1 MKNAFP
7 KGELRPI
14 SCEGGNF
21 DLIKI
26 PLVTLIDTLD
36 TLVVVND
43 YEEFRRATALLVE
56 HLPRG
61 FDFDVNISLFETTIR
76 LLGGLLSAHLM
87 AIDSSLGIYGIYT
100 PKVPDLL
107 NPSELK
113 SFADEG
119 VLFGDSRLTK
129 DSVEY
134 HDELLILAIDLGHR
148 LMPAFNTKTGI
159 PYGTVNLR
167 HGVPKG
173 ETKVSSTAGAGSLFI
188 EFHVLSILTDD
199 DRYGYAA
206 FKALK
211 SLYDRRSGLHLVGKH
226 INIDS
231 GQWQETM
238 SGVGSN
244 SDSFFEY
251 HLKAYAMLHGARPL
265 YHYYDQLYQ
274 AVKKYILPDD
284 AWFREVEMFTGRFS
298 RHRIENLDA
307 FWPGLEVAMGHSVSS
322 ARQLQAL
329 YSVWLDLGFLPEELE
344 LAQWKSG
351 KGPSNALYP
360 LRPELIEATVY
371 HYQATKDRSW
381 LAAGQLILES
391 IQNFTRTGCGYA
403 SLSNIQSMELTDEMP
418 SFFLSETV
426 KYLYLLFDED
436 HFLHRRSVIY
446 STEAHPFDLVQLRTI
461 ERERAQGRRGGSVY
475 RGDVLPHEEHFLV
488 QPRDDDRNGGG
499 GGGRSGGGGA
509 VEEIRKGSERPRALK
524 GRRVVA
530 SSTTKNNARRKA
542 RRTAKAEQAAEES
555 ENGEGTAEF
564 LSSSAH
570 VCAVPKWWEVPRSFR
585 WTTEDITTESVFALS
600 PTTISNHKGTPF
612 KSRPHAATTRSDLL
626 HSDHSS
632 GGGGGGGGGAQARR
646 AQRRLQRHHKNMHVL
661 QRLSVHYYDAY
672 GIPHQE
678 RSSSVLNLM
687 QYLAGGDDNSRSIDE
702 TASAS
707 SAADRSTTD
716 SSDTRHLPKCPLTGE
731 QAEQA
736 TVSLHS
742 LEEQLLQL
750 RDTTKKNVAEWIK
763 QLPAPASVDEEKPL
777 KTVELALGNVGSFDV
792 QVFADAF
799 RITHRQGQVTLD
811 VANVGRRTLFV
822 RQFTGTHTSCHVEL
836 IQRDPAQS
844 VQSDPDVLLRL
855 PCALSSFSRNRPHVV
870 EADLS
875 LPSTEYDHF
884 LCRKA
889 VRVRDPAGGTATASR
904 SRGSG
909 RIAPTATRTA
919 LDDIAALRDWFRDRF
934 LPAKNEGGAQGA
946 TQAVP
951 PHSSTAHDHH
961 TQEPPSS
968 PASELMGAVVL
979 AERGQCLF
987 EDKAALAE
995 KAGALALIV
1004 QNNENTLFMM
1014 AGKKEA
1020 EFPSPLGTSDT
1031 METMDMPVVM
1041 LSNVQSKQL
1050 MS

>member
-1 MKNAFP
+1 
-7 KGELRPI
+7 
-14 SCEGGNF
+14 
-21 DLIKI
+21 
-26 PLVTLIDTLD
+26 
-36 TLVVVND
+36 
-43 YEEFRRATALLVE
+43 
-56 HLPRG
+56 
-61 FDFDVNISLFETTIR
+61 
-76 LLGGLLSAHLM
+76 
-87 AIDSSLGIYGIYT
+87 
-100 PKVPDLL
+100 
-107 NPSELK
+107 
-113 SFADEG
+113 
-119 VLFGDSRLTK
+119 
-129 DSVEY
+129 
-134 HDELLILAIDLGHR
+134 
-148 LMPAFNTKTGI
+148 MPAFNTKTGI

-211 SLYDRRSGLHLVGKH
+211 SLYDRRSGLNLVGKH

-265 YHYYDQLYQ
+265 YQYYDQLYQ

-307 FWPGLEVAMGHSVSS
+307 FWPGLEVAMGHASSS

-344 LAQWKSG
+344 LSQWKSG

-403 SLSNIQSMELTDEMP
+403 SLSNIMSMELTDEMP

-461 ERERAQGRRGGSVY
+461 ERERAQGSSSRGRSVY
-475 RGDVLPHEEHFLV
+475 RGDVLPHEEHFVV
-488 QPRDDDRNGGG
+488 QSRDDDRSVIGGGNGGIG
-499 GGGRSGGGGA
+499 GGSGA
-509 VEEIRKGSERPRALK
+509 FEAIRKGSERPRALK
-524 GRRVVA
+524 GRRVAAAA
-530 SSTTKNNARRKA
+530 SSTTSNSSRRKA
-542 RRTAKAEQAAEES
+542 RRTAKKAEQQEEEHENS
-555 ENGEGTAEF
+555 EGSEF
-564 LSSSAH
+564 STSSSVH
-570 VCAVPKWWEVPRSFR
+570 VCTVAKWWEVPRSFR

-600 PTTISNHKGTPF
+600 PTAVSNHKGTPF
-612 KSRPHAATTRSDLL
+612 KSRPQATSRPDLLLLPTSGASVQAATQR
-626 HSDHSS
+626 
-632 GGGGGGGGGAQARR
+632 AQ
-646 AQRRLQRHHKNMHVL
+646 QRRLQRHQKNMHVM

-672 GIPHQE
+672 GIPPHE
-678 RSSSVLNLM
+678 RPSSIVHLM
-687 QYLAGGDDNSRSIDE
+687 QYLAGDEDLSTDDAKSS
-702 TASAS
+702 SS
-707 SAADRSTTD
+707 SADGVAGGGGGGSG
-716 SSDTRHLPKCPLTGE
+716 SDTRHPAKCPLNGE

-736 TVSLHS
+736 TVSLQS

-750 RDTTKKNVAEWIK
+750 RDTTKKTAAEWLK
-763 QLPAPASVDEEKPL
+763 HLPAPASVDEEKPL

-822 RQFTGTHTSCHVEL
+822 RQFTVPSTTTTTSTATAGTTTATTTTPTSVLHDIQAFATNPKGTHTSCHVEL
-836 IQRDPAQS
+836 IQRDPANA

-855 PCALSSFSRNRPHVV
+855 YVLIRLAPLRW
-870 EADLS
+870 L
-875 LPSTEYDHF
+875 LLF
-884 LCRKA
+884 LAR
-889 VRVRDPAGGTATASR
+889 
-904 SRGSG
+904 
-909 RIAPTATRTA
+909 
-919 LDDIAALRDWFRDRF
+919 
-934 LPAKNEGGAQGA
+934 
-946 TQAVP
+946 
-951 PHSSTAHDHH
+951 
-961 TQEPPSS
+961 
-968 PASELMGAVVL
+968 
-979 AERGQCLF
+979 
-987 EDKAALAE
+987 
-995 KAGALALIV
+995 
-1004 QNNENTLFMM
+1004 
-1014 AGKKEA
+1014 
-1020 EFPSPLGTSDT
+1020 
-1031 METMDMPVVM
+1031 
-1041 LSNVQSKQL
+1041 
-1050 MS
+1050 

>member
-1 MKNAFP
+1 MLL
-7 KGELRPI
+7 GWYGYLSLI
-14 SCEGGNF
+14 SLLLWDTFQSVQLYDEKLDEP
-21 DLIKI
+21 DLHRALSTSLPQRCIE
-26 PLVTLIDTLD
+26 TDID
-36 TLVVVND
+36 
-43 YEEFRRATALLVE
+43 EFRTNFAVCFLKGVVLNQFSATDSV
-56 HLPRG
+56 LPIESNFWR
-61 FDFDVNISLFETTIR
+61 FESIH
-76 LLGGLLSAHLM
+76 G
-87 AIDSSLGIYGIYT
+87 DSITEQIYT

-524 GRRVVA
+524 GRR
-530 SSTTKNNARRKA
+530 
-542 RRTAKAEQAAEES
+542 
-555 ENGEGTAEF
+555 
-564 LSSSAH
+564 
-570 VCAVPKWWEVPRSFR
+570 
-585 WTTEDITTESVFALS
+585 
-600 PTTISNHKGTPF
+600 
-612 KSRPHAATTRSDLL
+612 
-626 HSDHSS
+626 
-632 GGGGGGGGGAQARR
+632 
-646 AQRRLQRHHKNMHVL
+646 
-661 QRLSVHYYDAY
+661 
-672 GIPHQE
+672 
-678 RSSSVLNLM
+678 
-687 QYLAGGDDNSRSIDE
+687 
-702 TASAS
+702 
-707 SAADRSTTD
+707 
-716 SSDTRHLPKCPLTGE
+716 
-731 QAEQA
+731 
-736 TVSLHS
+736 
-742 LEEQLLQL
+742 LLQL

-811 VANVGRRTLFV
+811 VAN
-822 RQFTGTHTSCHVEL
+822 GTHTSCHVEL

-919 LDDIAALRDWFRDRF
+919 LDDIAALRDWFHAD
-934 LPAKNEGGAQGA
+934 AE
-946 TQAVP
+946 
-951 PHSSTAHDHH
+951 
-961 TQEPPSS
+961 
-968 PASELMGAVVL
+968 
-979 AERGQCLF
+979 ERGGSSVKVRIVIEEQSSLLLSPLF
-987 EDKAALAE
+987 GDRSFPKVWMSKQTIFAQASDRWGTFFQA
-995 KAGALALIV
+995 KDIPA
-1004 QNNENTLFMM
+1004 TP
-1014 AGKKEA
+1014 AGKKGE
-1020 EFPSPLGTSDT
+1020 PSEPPRQDWQMFLVDLKDTRVQKLLPVLTLKTPQGHKLSTDATSLMVSMGQMYRHHIRRTCPADLITVNPRNRKDVRVHPRRVPTGT
-1031 METMDMPVVM
+1031 M
-1041 LSNVQSKQL
+1041 
-1050 MS
+1050 